1 MIIKTWILNKLNE
14 NNLDKLA
21 VYDLYTQFLNE
32 CESQCDLD
40 SYKRQ
45 VRKYYELLADG
56 LDVQDYDS
64 ESVLRTEAQRQKQ
77 IDLNSQLRKT
87 NREQYRVYN
96 NIEEV
101 YTQYCSLLESVNL
114 TKFKIKPYAEQANGK
129 ILLIQIS
136 DSHFN
141 ELINYN
147 EANGNNYDFIVASKR
162 LKKFI
167 AKSKQYAK
175 MEKITEVCLVLTGD
189 NINSS
194 RRLGE
199 KLAQSTSLVKA
210 SLLATYLLE
219 QCIVDLAKD
228 FSVSVASVVGNESR
242 IEDEWDASS
251 ISLSQNWDFLIF
263 ENLKKIFK
271 STVKFIESKNLS
283 QQVVQL
289 SNGFNA
295 LILHGNQLSK
305 SNVDRDIAKILQQY
319 VYQGIKIHGV
329 FYGHYHSASLSDFA
343 SRSSS
348 LCGGNAYSTNDLGY
362 LSRASQNIYIINQ
375 DLGYD
380 AIKID
385 LQTSDN
391 DGYDIKEELERY
403 DIRNCNYN
411 TTVTIKTL
419 A

>member
-14 NNLDKLA
+14 NNLDKLS

-56 LDVQDYDS
+56 LDVQDYDDD
-64 ESVLRTEAQRQKQ
+64 SVLRTEAQRQKQ

-96 NIEEV
+96 NVEEI
-101 YTQYCSLLESVNL
+101 YTQYCSLLENVDL
-114 TKFKIKPYAEQANGK
+114 TKFKIKPYTEQANRK

-141 ELINYN
+141 ELINCS

-167 AKSKQYAK
+167 SKCKQYAK
-175 MEKITEVCLVLTGD
+175 FEKVSEVCLILTGD

-271 STVKFIESKNLS
+271 FFPTLRF
-283 QQVVQL
+283 
-289 SNGFNA
+289 
-295 LILHGNQLSK
+295 
-305 SNVDRDIAKILQQY
+305 R
-319 VYQGIKIHGV
+319 
-329 FYGHYHSASLSDFA
+329 
-343 SRSSS
+343 
-348 LCGGNAYSTNDLGY
+348 
-362 LSRASQNIYIINQ
+362 
-375 DLGYD
+375 
-380 AIKID
+380 
-385 LQTSDN
+385 
-391 DGYDIKEELERY
+391 
-403 DIRNCNYN
+403 
-411 TTVTIKTL
+411 KT
-419 A
+419 